1 VHDDYDL
8 GGQIFG
14 HVQVSGV
21 DRHRGRQAGPS
32 CATLSGK
39 LPLQARLGAERD
51 GKEPT
56 GVCASEIRKHIGD
69 YLIGAAFV
77 LMLVQLYRSM
87 HGKGS
92 SGQGGSSGGK
102 GPGGGRGGMND
113 MFNMGKSNV
122 QVFGVD
128 KKIKTR
134 FKHVA
139 GME

>member
-1 VHDDYDL
+1 VENFLYKLDL
-8 GGQIFG
+8 AQ
-14 HVQVSGV
+14 
-21 DRHRGRQAGPS
+21 REM
-32 CATLSGK
+32 GK
-39 LPLQARLGAERD
+39 SPQEFVPVKYANTSE
-51 GKEPT
+51 T
-56 GVCASEIRKHIGD
+56 GSNQTMN